1 MLGPGGPRAFSAR
14 AGGAGVYRRNYRAA
28 AGMRVHDPAS
38 KTRFIHHI
46 VPGPMPPV
54 AGVNMQAS
62 IESTGNLER
71 RLTFSL
77 PEDRLQTHISGR
89 LGEIARTTRIKG
101 FRPGKVPA
109 KVIEQRFGQQVR
121 SEAVDGLLRET
132 FDAALREHELRIAG
146 TPRIDKGEGELS
158 FVATVE
164 LVPDFGDVDVSKL
177 TVVRHS
183 AEINDADI
191 DQMITNLREQRRS
204 WSPVTRG
211 AQDGDLVALETWSQ
225 AGEERLP
232 AEGTEK
238 GSVIVGQGMM
248 FEQIEQGLVG
258 LTAGEEKTLDVEFPA
273 DWRVPALAGKQVKV
287 TVKAVDVSAPVLP
300 EVDAEFIK
308 SFGVKGGDVE
318 QFRKDIRA
326 NLERE
331 LKGALM
337 NRLRRE
343 VGEQL
348 IAAYA
353 SVEMPPRLVE
363 NEARAMLDQQLEQIR
378 RSGRNPG
385 DVPADAHEGFKD
397 AAAKRVLVGLL
408 VGEVARRNDLRLDPK
423 RLNETMRLIAS
434 TYEEP
439 EQVIE
444 MYRNDPQLMS
454 GLQNRVMEEQVIDW
468 IAERAQHTEEKL
480 SFQDAIRQ

>member
-1 MLGPGGPRAFSAR
+1 
-14 AGGAGVYRRNYRAA
+14 
-28 AGMRVHDPAS
+28 
-38 KTRFIHHI
+38 
-46 VPGPMPPV
+46 
-54 AGVNMQAS
+54 MQAS
-62 IESTGNLER
+62 IETTGNLER
-71 RLTFSL
+71 RLSFSL
-77 PEDRLQTHISGR
+77 PEDRLNTHISGR

-109 KVIEQRFGQQVR
+109 KVIEQRFGAQVR
-121 SEAVDGLLRET
+121 GEAVDGLLRET
-132 FDAALREHELRIAG
+132 FDAAIREHSLRVVG
-146 TPRIDKGEGELS
+146 SPRIDKGEQGDLS

-164 LVPDFGDVDVSKL
+164 LVPEFGEIDVAKL
-177 TVVRHS
+177 NVVRHV
-183 AEINDADI
+183 AEIGDADI
-191 DQMITNLREQRRS
+191 DQMIENLRQQRRT
-204 WSPVTRG
+204 WVPVTRG
-211 AQDGDLVALETWSQ
+211 AKEGDLVALETFSQ
-225 AGEERLP
+225 AGDERLP

-238 GSVIVGQGMM
+238 GTIVIGQNMM
-248 FEQIEQGLVG
+248 FEAIEKGLVG
-258 LTAGEEKTLDVEFPA
+258 LAKGEEKTLDVEFPA
-273 DWRVPALAGKQVKV
+273 DWRVEALAGKTVQVTVKV
-287 TVKAVDVSAPVLP
+287 TEVSEESLPAVD
-300 EVDAEFIK
+300 DAFIK
-308 SFGVKGGDVE
+308 SFGVKAGDVE

-348 IAAYA
+348 IANFS
-353 SVEMPPRLVE
+353 SVELPPRLVE
-363 NEARAMLDQQLEQIR
+363 NEARAMLAQQVEQIR
-378 RSGRNPG
+378 RSGRDPG
-385 DVPADAHEGFKD
+385 QVPADAHEGFKE
-397 AAAKRVLVGLL
+397 AAGKRVLVGLL
-408 VGEVARRNDLRLDPK
+408 VGEVARINDLKLEPK

-480 SFQDAIRQ
+480 SFQDAIRG